1 VQQLSTTVKMV
12 AKNVLKHHLILVANS
27 MTCTGNLNGNLGKP
41 TFEDNFEDGNIQKG
55 GSWENCT
62 TMESIW
68 EQNAS
73 ARNDSSDWGGWS
85 NGTAAA
91 ADKPNSGWNVPSTL
105 EDVSD
110 DWGGWGTK
118 KPNEKKLVYGEP
130 AAPAPDHAATVR
142 RRVLCSNRGRDGT
155 SCRSTSPLPPEEKRL
170 RRRRDACRSWC
181 KSRHNLS
188 SIIPLA
194 GSAALPPS
202 ENQVFICTCRQ
213 DLIFTSKVMP
223 VCWKTDAS
231 ECWGCMISRGE

>member
-130 AAPAPDHAATVR
+130 AAPAPTMPPPFDVVSYAATEEETERPAVR
-142 RRVLCSNRGRDGT
+142 RRRCRPRKRD
-155 SCRSTSPLPPEEKRL
+155 
-170 RRRRDACRSWC
+170 
-181 KSRHNLS
+181 
-188 SIIPLA
+188 
-194 GSAALPPS
+194 SAAAGTPAG
-202 ENQVFICTCRQ
+202 VGARVAT
-213 DLIFTSKVMP
+213 T
-223 VCWKTDAS
+223 
-231 ECWGCMISRGE
+231 